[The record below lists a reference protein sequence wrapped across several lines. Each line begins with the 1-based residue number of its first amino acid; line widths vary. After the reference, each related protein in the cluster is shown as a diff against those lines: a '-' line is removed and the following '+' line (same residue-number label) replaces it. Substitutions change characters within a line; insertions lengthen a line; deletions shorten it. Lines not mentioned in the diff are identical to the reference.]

1 MSEFNQFVVSKKY
14 KGKIIKVRV
23 CDGVNNGRRSTTI
36 VCKYN
41 PLMFSFSNASD
52 EMVDYY
58 IMKDFKI
65 AQDKIDENSFTKKLV
80 KKFK

>member
-23 CDGVNNGRRSTTI
+23 CDGVIDGRRSTTI

-52 EMVDYY
+52 EKVDYFIY
-58 IMKDFKI
+58 RDFEI
-65 AQDKIDENSFTKKLV
+65 AKEEIDKNSFVKKLT
-80 KKFK
+80 KMFR